1 MQTATGNAVQLA
13 VRIALRMLFLA
24 KRRSGSAWEDATS
37 LPKLHRP
44 RHPTPE
50 AQTQGAWGWDPSWTA
65 WDWQETDWPIG
76 WEAWTWEGETK
87 RRKVE
92 NVEATNDQNPK
103 KVRKKLASK
112 EADTSVGSGSGVGQ
126 PTLPKTSLQQKLQEG
141 QRFSGV
147 VNAIEP
153 KSGNLLIDCPTIS
166 QIFGRPPSIKP
177 DENRMN
183 ARVGSMVVFGL
194 LPGETPVAT
203 DVVINGFDS
212 EIGLRP
218 DPVQNDNCDVAG
230 LLPGKGKIR
239 ESYKGKNWDGKSAC
253 KAAKGSPKGPLTGKG
268 RGKASA
274 LSHAPWR
281 T

>member
-1 MQTATGNAVQLA
+1 M
-13 VRIALRMLFLA
+13 IFLA

-37 LPKLHRP
+37 LPKLHS
-44 RHPTPE
+44 RHPPE
-50 AQTQGAWGWDPSWTA
+50 HAQTPAWGWDPKWDPSHPWT
-65 WDWQETDWPIG
+65 WEWQETDWPMG
-76 WEAWTWEGETK
+76 WEAWTEGETK

-92 NVEATNDQNPK
+92 DVEATNDQNPN
-103 KVRKKLASK
+103 KVRKKPSK
-112 EADTSVGSGSGVGQ
+112 EPADASVGSGSAVSGQ
-126 PTLPKTSLQQKLQEG
+126 STLPKNLAG
-141 QRFSGV
+141 MRFSGV

-153 KSGNLLIDCPTIS
+153 KSGNLLVDCPTIS

-203 DVVINGFDS
+203 EVVINGFDS

-239 ESYKGKNWDGKSAC
+239 ESYNKGKNWGGKSAC
-253 KAAKGSPKGPLTGKG
+253 KAAKGSPKGPLAGKG

-274 LSHAPWR
+274 LSHAPQR

>member
-1 MQTATGNAVQLA
+1 M
-13 VRIALRMLFLA
+13 IFLA

-37 LPKLHRP
+37 LPKRP
-44 RHPTPE
+44 QHSTAPE
-50 AQTQGAWGWDPSWTA
+50 HAQTPAAWGWDPTWT
-65 WDWQETDWPIG
+65 WDWQETDWSRD

-87 RRKVE
+87 RRKIE
-92 NVEATNDQNPK
+92 DVEAINDQNQK

-112 EADTSVGSGSGVGQ
+112 EPADTSVGSGSAVLGQ
-126 PTLPKTSLQQKLQEG
+126 STLPKNLVG
-141 QRFSGV
+141 MRFSGV

-153 KSGNLLIDCPTIS
+153 KSGNLLIDCPTVS

-177 DENRMN
+177 DDNRMN

-194 LPGETPVAT
+194 LPGETPIAT
-203 DVVINGFDS
+203 EVVINGFDS
-212 EIGLRP
+212 EIGMRP

-230 LLPGKGKIR
+230 LLPGKGKKR
-239 ESYKGKNWDGKSAC
+239 ESYKGKNWGGKSAC
-253 KAAKGSPKGPLTGKG
+253 KAAKGSPKGALTGKG

-274 LSHAPWR
+274 LSHVPWQ